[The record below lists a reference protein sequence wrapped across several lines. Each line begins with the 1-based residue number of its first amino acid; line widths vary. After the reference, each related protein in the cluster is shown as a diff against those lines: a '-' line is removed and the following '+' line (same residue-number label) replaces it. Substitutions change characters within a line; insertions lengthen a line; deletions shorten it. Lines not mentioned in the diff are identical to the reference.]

1 MTECQ
6 CSIATAHKKE
16 HCCDAFNERLI
27 FGQLH
32 DIECTEPKQSS
43 GAPYCGAHLSLLVKD
58 GPDCAQL
65 KDGLY
70 DGN

>member
-43 GAPYCGAHLSLLVKD
+43 GAPYCGAHIYRF
-58 GPDCAQL
+58 QL
-65 KDGLY
+65 KMDRTAHS
-70 DGN
+70 